1 MTKRV
6 VATLLFVSAFITAPA
21 HAGEILATISGKLF
35 GAAYNAVT
43 SGISSGVGAVV
54 KGATSS
60 DTPQERT
67 VGAQQDVEALA
78 DQMLQGYPE
87 DQRAQLRPQ
96 LIEKLTKAQ
105 SRYQEQAQQ
114 VVVDRLEQQQA
125 GATVL
130 GAVVPQSVGNRAV
143 FDAAE
148 RAAYSRQRI
157 GIPAN
162 PQAAVQVVSVLGRLF
177 GFGKQHAAKPET
189 QYAPQASLE
198 PQQPAKPADSEAE
211 AAKPE

>member
-6 VATLLFVSAFITAPA
+6 VAILLFVSAFITAPA

-43 SGISSGVGAVV
+43 SGVGAVV
-54 KGATSS
+54 KGVTSS
-60 DTPQERT
+60 DLPQERS
-67 VGAQQDVEALA
+67 VSAQQDVEALA

-125 GATVL
+125 GANVL

-177 GFGKQHAAKPET
+177 GIGKQPAVKPET